1 MSRAILLTCE
11 GEFGRIAANYL
22 APRFPGLVTVI
33 DAPLSRLS
41 LLRGRARRKG
51 ATVAAG
57 QAAFMAFQRLQ
68 RLYSGAR
75 IEAIKRAFGLDSG
88 AIATEVKRLGD
99 VNGEACRSF
108 LSEQRPSVVL
118 VMGTRLIEEAT
129 RRAANAPF
137 VNYHAGITPKYRGVH
152 GAYWARATGD
162 AANCG
167 VTVHLIDSGIDT
179 GAILY
184 QARIVPERPDN
195 FSTYPYL
202 QLAAGLPLLARAGE
216 DAASAKLAPI
226 NVDLPSKLWSHPTLW
241 SYLAAGLGRGAW

>member
-22 APRFPGLVTVI
+22 APRFPGLVTVV
-33 DAPLSRLS
+33 DAPLSRLG
-41 LLRGRARRKG
+41 LLRGRARRQG
-51 ATVAAG
+51 VTAAAG
-57 QAAFMAFQRLQ
+57 QAAFMVFQRLQ
-68 RLYSGAR
+68 RLYSDRR
-75 IEAIKRAFGLDSG
+75 IEAIKREFRLDDG
-88 AIATEVKRLGD
+88 PIATEAVRMD
-99 VNGEACRSF
+99 VNSEACRAF
-108 LSEQRPSVVL
+108 LGEQRPSVVL

-129 RRAANAPF
+129 LSAANAPF

-152 GAYWARATGD
+152 GAYWARAAGD

-167 VTVHLIDSGIDT
+167 VTVHRVDAGIDT

-184 QARIVPERPDN
+184 QARIVPEPRDN

-202 QLAAGLPLLARAGE
+202 QLTAGLPLLARAGE
-216 DAASAKLAPI
+216 DALSGRLAPI
-226 NVDLPSKLWSHPTLW
+226 EVDLPSKLWSHPTLW